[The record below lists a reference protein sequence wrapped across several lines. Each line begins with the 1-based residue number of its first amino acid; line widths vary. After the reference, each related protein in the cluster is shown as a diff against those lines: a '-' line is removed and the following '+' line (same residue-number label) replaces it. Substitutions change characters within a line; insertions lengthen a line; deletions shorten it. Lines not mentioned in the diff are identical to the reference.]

1 MVPDAALVDRFR
13 ADLDSLIEPGARLG
27 LAVSGG
33 PDSLAMLLLAAAAR
47 PGKVEAATVNH
58 GLRPESR
65 AEAEM
70 VAVLCEKLGVPH
82 ATLVIEWD
90 LPPTSAI
97 QEQAR
102 AVRYG
107 ALAAWLRERG
117 ISALLTAHHLDDQA
131 ETMLMRLNR
140 GSGVRGLAG
149 MRRRAPL
156 PGDPEQLLLR
166 PLLDWRRSELEQVCT
181 DAGVS
186 PALDLGN
193 EDDKHERV
201 RIRRALAA
209 SDWLDVE
216 AIARSADHL
225 AAADEAVEWAVEREW
240 VEFVDLGTDEIV
252 YRASTAPKEIIRRV
266 VSRAIAQLATEGEPD
281 DLRGRE
287 LDRLVSDL
295 QGSRTT
301 TLRGVRCTG
310 GLDWRF
316 SQAKPRA
323 TVRPSRS

>member
-1 MVPDAALVDRFR
+1 MVPDAALVERFH
-13 ADLDSLIEPGARLG
+13 ADLNALIGPGAKLG

-33 PDSLAMLLLAAAAR
+33 PDSLAMLLLAAAAH
-47 PGKVEAATVNH
+47 PGEVEAATVDH

-65 AEAEM
+65 SEAEM
-70 VAVLCEKLGVPH
+70 VATLCEKLGVPH
-82 ATLVIEWD
+82 STLVIEWD
-90 LPPTSAI
+90 LPPQSAI

-102 AVRYG
+102 RVRYG

-117 ISALLTAHHLDDQA
+117 LSALLTAHHVDDQA

-166 PLLDWRRSELEQVCT
+166 PLLNWRRSELEQVCK
-181 DAGVS
+181 DAGIS
-186 PALDLGN
+186 PALDPGN
-193 EDDKHERV
+193 DDARHERV
-201 RIRRALAA
+201 RMRQALAA

-225 AAADEAVEWAVEREW
+225 AAADEAIEWAVGREW
-240 VEFVDLGTDEIV
+240 AEFVDVGADEIV
-252 YRASTAPKEIIRRV
+252 YRASTAPKEIIRRI
-266 VSRAIAQLATEGEPD
+266 VSRAIAQLATEGAPG

-287 LDRLVSDL
+287 LDRLISDL
-295 QGSRTT
+295 QASRTAA
-301 TLRGVRCTG
+301 LRGVRCSG

-316 SQAKPRA
+316 GAARPRA
-323 TVRPSRS
+323 AVRP